1 MRGLYDFSIILLG
14 LGFSIARFFN
24 AKAKQRA
31 LAKNT
36 WKTDISP
43 GPYDLWMHCA
53 SLGEFDQGLPVLWAY
68 KSKVPEAKI
77 LVTFF
82 SPSGLNHYHKR
93 AHCVDHACLIPLD
106 HRKNVR
112 DFLTHVKPNA
122 VVFVKYEFWLNF
134 IYGISKRKIPLFSV
148 STLLRKNQFIF
159 KPLGGIFR
167 NGLKR
172 FNHFYVQ
179 NLETK
184 ALLATIGIED
194 ATVTGDT
201 RYDHVLNQQRHAI
214 AQPSNNSALAK
225 LQAHCIGKTVLILGS
240 SWLVEE
246 EMVHAIHHKIPLD
259 LTVIAPHDIS
269 EDHLYEIEAMFGDQC
284 IRLSEI
290 EKITDETVILV
301 DCIGLLHQL
310 YQLANLAYIGGGF
323 TGKLHN
329 ILEPAAYGIPVVFG
343 PKHSKFPEADEF
355 IEKGLAYEVNTP
367 QELLDKIHLLL
378 RNHSMLKEKI
388 IGFVHEKSG
397 ATTKITQDLSSKLAH
412 SDFPSN

>member
-1 MRGLYDFSIILLG
+1 MRGLYDFSIMLLG
-14 LGFSIARFFN
+14 LGFAMARFFN
-24 AKAKQRA
+24 AKAKQRF

-36 WKTDISP
+36 WKTDIPP

-53 SLGEFDQGLPVLWAY
+53 SLGEFDQGLPILWAFKATY
-68 KSKVPEAKI
+68 PEAKI

-93 AHCVDHACLIPLD
+93 VHCVDQACLIPLD

-112 DFLTHVKPNA
+112 DFLAHVDPKA

-134 IYGISKRKIPLFSV
+134 IYGIAKRKIPLFSI

-172 FNHFYVQ
+172 FSHFYVQ
-179 NLETK
+179 NQETK
-184 ALLATIGIED
+184 LLLTTIGISD
-194 ATVTGDT
+194 VTITGDT
-201 RYDHVLNQQRHAI
+201 RYDHVLNQQQRAI
-214 AQPSNNSALAK
+214 TQPSNNAALIN
-225 LQAHCIGKTVLILGS
+225 LQAHCIGKTVFILGS

-246 EMVHAIHHKIPLD
+246 EMVHAIHNKIPLD
-259 LTVIAPHDIS
+259 LTIIAPHDIS
-269 EDHLYEIEAMFGDQC
+269 EKHLYEIEAMFGDQC

-290 EKITDETVILV
+290 EGITDETVILI

-310 YQLANLAYIGGGF
+310 YQLANIAFIGGGF

-329 ILEPAAYGIPVVFG
+329 ILEPAAYGIPIVFG

-367 QELLDKIHLLL
+367 QELLDNIQLLL
-378 RNHSMLKEKI
+378 RMHSMLKEKI
-388 IGFVHEKSG
+388 SCFVHEKSG
-397 ATTKITQDLSSKLAH
+397 ATLKITQDLTNKLAH